1 MTVSVTLGS
10 QQALHAA
17 LVILWWGRKTADMEK
32 CRQNQAEVIHS
43 LEGSVSWGKIN
54 QNGPTELRDNN
65 MHACYSYW
73 VIEKYL
79 WVSWARFTDVILGGT
94 FIIFA
99 IKKGLSCKSLISL

>member
-1 MTVSVTLGS
+1 M
-10 QQALHAA
+10 
-17 LVILWWGRKTADMEK
+17 
-32 CRQNQAEVIHS
+32 IHG

-54 QNGPTELRDNN
+54 QNGPRELRDSN